1 MSAQLDIF
9 GAIANYLQRLKQGG
23 RRSIYLSADSR
34 AFIQS
39 QLDENERLPK
49 CEATASELQVD
60 VEPTQFPKGDSVPMA
75 NAPTPAVSIKREPV
89 IPPVAVAEPSGASVE
104 LSTVPTPV
112 NEERSDGTAPVQEKT
127 TNEATQSIAG
137 SKRFEHKTNI
147 VIPVKNVS
155 DAGGMAETA
164 VRVSG
169 SSQPKIIF
177 IGEEP
182 HFSGEQQPFH
192 GQEETMQKI
201 CAALKIPFEHVA
213 LVSVLRGLKVTPE
226 VEAQCTGY
234 LQQLLERLNPAVAV
248 IMGRLPLRWLMGQDK
263 SIAELRG
270 KKFKYHQIYGMVTYH
285 PSFYGVKARKR
296 EAWEDLQKV
305 PGLLKRAEAKS

>member
-1 MSAQLDIF
+1 MSVQPDIF

-34 AFIQS
+34 AFIQN
-39 QLDENERLPK
+39 QLVENERLT
-49 CEATASELQVD
+49 ESEITASEPEKD
-60 VEPTQFPKGDSVPMA
+60 AEPTQFSKVESVPMA
-75 NAPTPAVSIKREPV
+75 NDSTAAVSSEFEPV
-89 IPPVAVAEPSGASVE
+89 IPPVAVEEPSGASAQ
-104 LSTVPTPV
+104 LLTVPTPV
-112 NEERSDGTAPVQEKT
+112 TVEPSDGTAPVPEKT

-137 SKRFEHKTNI
+137 SKRFEHKANI

-182 HFSGEQQPFH
+182 HFSAEQQPFH

-213 LVSVLRGLKVTPE
+213 LVSVLRGLKVTAE

-248 IMGRLPLRWLMGQDK
+248 IMGRLPLRWLIGQDK